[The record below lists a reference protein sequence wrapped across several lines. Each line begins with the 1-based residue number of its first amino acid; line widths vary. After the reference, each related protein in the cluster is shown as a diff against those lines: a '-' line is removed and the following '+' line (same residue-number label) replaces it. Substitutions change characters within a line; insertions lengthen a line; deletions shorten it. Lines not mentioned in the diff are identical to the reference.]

1 MKTPQKATHERLVQA
16 GIKIQFFDNFF
27 FVWKEDNNSAAN
39 QVRSCA
45 SSKDV
50 RDICGRQYGARA
62 HFPFAGCHSVWS
74 CRSHSDWLRWTCFGR
89 MAGKELQKKSPAIL
103 ANKWKT
109 ATGSIKVGRF
119 LDAQLAPLVPPLK
132 IISIKLIS
140 CDDSCDELTTP
151 KTMWTY
157 LSQRLAS
164 HQTVK
169 SIPNFITNHLNVF
182 LHSRSTGPSN
192 RRLIDVFSVLYT
204 YNMRSK
210 AWCAVW
216 KVTSRAR

>member
-119 LDAQLAPLVPPLK
+119 LDAQLAPLVPASKDNFNQINFMWRLVWWT
-132 IISIKLIS
+132 
-140 CDDSCDELTTP
+140 DDPQDHVNLFKP
-151 KTMWTY
+151 KTSISPNSKTY
-157 LSQRLAS
+157 SQFYNQSSERISTLKK
-164 HQTVK
+164 H
-169 SIPNFITNHLNVF
+169 
-182 LHSRSTGPSN
+182 RS
-192 RRLIDVFSVLYT
+192 V
-204 YNMRSK
+204 
-210 AWCAVW
+210 
-216 KVTSRAR
+216 

>member
-89 MAGKELQKKSPAIL
+89 MAGKELQKKKSPAIL

-119 LDAQLAPLVPPLK
+119 LDAQLAPLVPASKDNFNQINFMWRLVWWT
-132 IISIKLIS
+132 
-140 CDDSCDELTTP
+140 DDP
-151 KTMWTY
+151 Y

-169 SIPNFITNHLNVF
+169 SIPSFITNHLNVF

-216 KVTSRAR
+216 EVTSRAR